1 MVSYLTGRL
10 LARQFWYVLVTLIQH
25 FHGISPTATMAVF
38 AIGLVVL
45 YVQPGTP
52 IDQLRVACC
61 EKDGDRPVVG

>member
-1 MVSYLTGRL
+1 
-10 LARQFWYVLVTLIQH
+10 
-25 FHGISPTATMAVF
+25 MAVF

-52 IDQLRVACC
+52 IDQLRVAYC